1 MDFREFRLTVLKKLK
16 TLDTPLP
23 REGLIR
29 LKTELFHAKVYYNE
43 IGDLYEDLHSK
54 EIKTEAGVIPYLLGL
69 TKNLALDKHLDLV
82 QTRPGSSGG

>member
-1 MDFREFRLTVLKKLK
+1 MTYDEFKILILQKVKSLS
-16 TLDTPLP
+16 PSLP
-23 REGLIR
+23 KEGLIR
-29 LKTELFHAKVYYNE
+29 LRSELFHAKVYYNE